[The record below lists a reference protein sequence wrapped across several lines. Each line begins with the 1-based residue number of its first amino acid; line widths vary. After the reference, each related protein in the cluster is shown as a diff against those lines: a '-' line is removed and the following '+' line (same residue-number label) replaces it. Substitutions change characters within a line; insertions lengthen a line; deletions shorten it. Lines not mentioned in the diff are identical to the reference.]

1 MSTTTYKVI
10 VTREENAWLA
20 DVPQLEGTHTYA
32 RSLPALDQA
41 VREVIAMVEDLPEGA
56 ETGLRIAYE
65 YHTGNPALD
74 EAAAQLRALRDRVR
88 LDEQRVA
95 QQTAE
100 LAKQMVSLHA
110 LSVRDAAALI
120 GVAPQRISQVAPR
133 KTAVG
138 GVKLRKARE
147 MPVSGRLP
155 AAKAPTSS
163 VRVTKDPKSSGRVE
177 VPRASGRRR

>member
-1 MSTTTYKVI
+1 MSTKTYKVI

-20 DVPQLEGTHTYA
+20 DVPELDGTHTYA
-32 RSLPALDQA
+32 RSLPALDQS
-41 VREVIAMVEDLPEGA
+41 VREVIAMVEDLPDGA
-56 ETGLRIAYE
+56 ESGLRISYE

-88 LDEQRVA
+88 LDEQRIA

-100 LAKQMVSLHA
+100 LAKEMVSRHA

-133 KTAVG
+133 KSTLA
-138 GVKLRKARE
+138 GVRLRRARDI
-147 MPVSGRLP
+147 PSGSIS
-155 AAKAPTSS
+155 AAKTPTSA
-163 VRVTKDPKSSGRVE
+163 VKVAKNPKSSANLE
-177 VPRASGRRR
+177 VPRESGRRR